1 MNPGE
6 AVAGG
11 EAPEEKVL
19 SWVQTKMIFEKCL
32 YLKCVKLN
40 LKLTQV

>member
-19 SWVQTKMIFEKCL
+19 SWDQTKMLFGF
-32 YLKCVKLN
+32 
-40 LKLTQV
+40 